1 MGMRLLTQKF
11 TAYNIAKFENKHN
24 KEFIDFIDIGK
35 LSIGKML
42 TLIAM
47 GNNNCSEEEAG
58 KKLDNFLDGEDNSL
72 IDAYIQLID
81 EIDRDTKLL
90 KKSGIKVEDLK
101 KQFEDNISKSVEEA
115 KEAVEQEEIQSTVI
129 ETALLEGENPKV
141 DINGNVSLD

>member
-11 TAYNIAKFENKHN
+11 TAYNIAKFEAKHD

-35 LSIGKML
+35 LSISKML

-58 KKLDNFLDGEDNSL
+58 KKLDNFLDEENNSL

-90 KKSGIKVEDLK
+90 KKSGIKVSDLR
-101 KQFEDNISKSVEEA
+101 KQFEENISKSVEEA
-115 KEAVEQEEIQSTVI
+115 KEAVEKEETQTKVI